1 MNFALPALVVFFVL
15 LPGFIFRSLLRRAE
29 RTSLDYSPFGQ
40 VVSEAVVWSCVLHAF
55 WLVGA
60 EQLFGRELQADVLM
74 RLLAADGVGQSR
86 AAEIAAGQWRW
97 IAGYFLSL
105 LGFSLVAPR
114 AVRWVVKALRWDRL
128 HHPLSGV
135 FRLRDAPWYYVL
147 TGADFAKED
156 KPDLIAISAVV
167 DVAGEPTLYYG
178 LLDEFFVDQDGVLDR
193 LVMQQVMRRPLTS
206 DKPGSTPLAD
216 DASVSP
222 PTNGSS
228 SLDRFYPI
236 DGDCFVLRYS
246 EAITLNI
253 EYIKL
258 KREGEQC
265 ADDELDVR
273 ETQPSDASQPNAS
286 DRVEIRA

>member
-1 MNFALPALVVFFVL
+1 MNFALPALVVFIVL
-15 LPGFIFRSLLRRAE
+15 LPGFVFRSLLRRAE

-40 VVSEAVVWSCVLHAF
+40 VVSEAVVWACVLHTL
-55 WLVGA
+55 WLTVA
-60 EQLFGRELQADVLM
+60 ECLFGRELQVDVLM

-86 AAEIAAGQWRW
+86 AADSVTGQWRW
-97 IAGYFLSL
+97 VAEYFLSL

-114 AVRWVVKALRWDRL
+114 VVRWVVKALRWDRL

-147 TGADFAKED
+147 TGADFARED

-167 DVAGEPTLYYG
+167 DVAGEPMIYYG

-193 LVMQQVMRRPLTS
+193 LVMQQVMRRPLTL
-206 DKPGSTPLAD
+206 DKPSSTVIAD
-216 DASVSP
+216 NANASP
-222 PTNGSS
+222 APNGPS
-228 SLDRFYPI
+228 SLERFYPI

-258 KREGEQC
+258 KRQDERW
-265 ADDELDVR
+265 ADDEAEVP
-273 ETQPSDASQPNAS
+273 ETQSPSLTSENASQPTDIAS
-286 DRVEIRA
+286 